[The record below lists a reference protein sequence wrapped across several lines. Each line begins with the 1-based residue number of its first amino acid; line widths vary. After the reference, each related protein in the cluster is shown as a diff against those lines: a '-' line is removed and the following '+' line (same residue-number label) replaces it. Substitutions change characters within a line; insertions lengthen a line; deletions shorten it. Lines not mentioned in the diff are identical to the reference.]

1 MLEGLVFLDIA
12 PFKTRMSVSSLSGG
26 GGVVE
31 GLCGSAGW
39 HSRLLKMSAN
49 ILSVVISV
57 VGV

>member
-31 GLCGSAGW
+31 GLCGSGGL

-49 ILSVVISV
+49 ILSIVISV
-57 VGV
+57 VGF